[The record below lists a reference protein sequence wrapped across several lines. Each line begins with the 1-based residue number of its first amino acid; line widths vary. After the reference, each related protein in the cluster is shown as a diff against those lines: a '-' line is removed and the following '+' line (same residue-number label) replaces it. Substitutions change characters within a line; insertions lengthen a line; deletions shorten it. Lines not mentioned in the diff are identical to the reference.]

1 MVDFSNV
8 DNNGLNNVLFNLE
21 YFKEKMYEIS
31 KIPKSFLDIDST
43 ADGELM
49 LMRLADRLERLK
61 QENNNNF
68 FNN

>member
-43 ADGELM
+43 ADG
-49 LMRLADRLERLK
+49 
-61 QENNNNF
+61 
-68 FNN
+68 

>member
-8 DNNGLNNVLFNLE
+8 DNNVLNNVLLDLE
-21 YFKEKMYEIS
+21 YFKYKMYKIS

-43 ADGELM
+43 SDGELM
-49 LMRLADRLERLK
+49 LRRLADRLERLK
-61 QENNNNF
+61 QENNNF